1 MTVTGGRF
9 RNAAMDAE
17 TRGLI
22 EQSIQQHPV
31 VVFMKGSRRAPQCGF
46 SARVVQILDS
56 LVPEY
61 ETLDV
66 LADQNLRE
74 GIKEFSSWP
83 TIPQLYVR
91 GEFIGGCDIV
101 SELFETGQLQEK
113 LGVKVEPLAPPQLSV
128 SQRAQTALLDALE
141 SDSELVRL
149 EVSPGFEHALSIGPS
164 QKGDFVIEFGKL
176 KLAVPRL
183 SAARANGVSIDFVDT
198 PEGPAFKIDNP
209 NEPPKVQPLSVQA
222 LKQKLDA
229 GEALTLVDVRTP
241 REREIAT
248 IAGSKL
254 LDDSTQAELEAL
266 DYSHPLV
273 FFCHHGIRSRQA
285 AEHFLRQGFRHVY
298 NVNGGIEAW
307 SQEIDPGVPRY

>member
-1 MTVTGGRF
+1 
-9 RNAAMDAE
+9 MDAE

-31 VVFMKGSRRAPQCGF
+31 VLFMKGSRRAPQCGF

-56 LVPEY
+56 LVPDY

-66 LADQNLRE
+66 LSDQNLRE

-113 LGVKVEPLAPPQLSV
+113 LGVKVEPMAPPQLSV
-128 SQRAQTALLDALE
+128 SQRAQTALVDALE
-141 SDSELVRL
+141 NDSEMVRL

-164 QKGDFVIEFGKL
+164 QKGDFVIELGQV

-183 SAARANGVSIDFVDT
+183 SAARAHGVSIDLVDT
-198 PEGPAFKIDNP
+198 PQGPAFKIDNP
-209 NEPPKVQPLSVQA
+209 NEPPKVQPLSVQE
-222 LKQKLDA
+222 LKRKLDA
-229 GEALTLVDVRTP
+229 GEALTLIDVRTE
-241 REREIAT
+241 RERELAS

-254 LDDSTQAELEAL
+254 LDDATHAELEQL
-266 DYSHPLV
+266 DRSQPLV
-273 FFCHHGIRSRQA
+273 FLCHHGVRSRQA
-285 AEHFLRQGFRHVY
+285 AEHFLREGFRNVY
-298 NVNGGIEAW
+298 NVNGGIDAW
-307 SQEIDPGVPRY
+307 SQEIDPSVPRY